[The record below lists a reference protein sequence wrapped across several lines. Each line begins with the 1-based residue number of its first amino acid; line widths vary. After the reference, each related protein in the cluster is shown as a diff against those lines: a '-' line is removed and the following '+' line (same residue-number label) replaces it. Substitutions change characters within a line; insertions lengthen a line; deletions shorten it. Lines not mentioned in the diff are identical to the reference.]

1 MREIDK
7 RYHRQFWPAMLAY
20 VLVILATK
28 WLLHRVDMPG
38 LRVALALAPMLPMI
52 AVVRAMVQRIL
63 AGDELER
70 RVELEAVSISATTV
84 GLLSFSYGLLE
95 AAEVSPFGHESM
107 MLMVFPL
114 MMFVYGVA
122 KCWAMRR
129 YQ

>member
-7 RYHRQFWPAMLAY
+7 RYHRQMWPAMLAY
-20 VLVILATK
+20 FLVIFAMK
-28 WLLHRVDMPG
+28 WLLHRVDMPA
-38 LRVALALAPMLPMI
+38 LRVALALAPMLPMS
-52 AVVRAMVQRIL
+52 AMVRAMVQRIV

-114 MMFVYGVA
+114 MMLVYGLA

-129 YQ
+129 YE

>member
-1 MREIDK
+1 MRDIDK

-20 VLVILATK
+20 VLVIFAMK
-28 WLLHRVDMPG
+28 WLLHRVEMPG

-84 GLLSFSYGLLE
+84 GLLSLSYGLLE
-95 AAEVSPFGHESM
+95 AANEAPFGRESM
-107 MLMVFPL
+107 MLWVLPL
-114 MMFVYGVA
+114 LMFIYGLA
-122 KCWAMRR
+122 KCLAMRR
-129 YQ
+129 YE